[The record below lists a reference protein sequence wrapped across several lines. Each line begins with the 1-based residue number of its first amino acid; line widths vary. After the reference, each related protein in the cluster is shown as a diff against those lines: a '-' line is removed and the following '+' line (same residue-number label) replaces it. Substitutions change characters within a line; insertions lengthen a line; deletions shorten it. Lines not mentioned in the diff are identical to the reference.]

1 MNKLFVKILVSFWLA
16 LILFAG
22 LTLWITSQYLENT
35 RNESDQANPRV
46 KLADYILQAQ
56 RAYQANG
63 QPGLETWLRALDN
76 RDAIPY
82 LLIDQNGKDLINRPV
97 PLSLQQR
104 IRQYEFRYDEHGA
117 HEKHEKYNRQRP
129 HRQPIMVNGKRY
141 RLLPDYQNV
150 TLSRLLNRPRLMI
163 VPILVASLVS
173 GIVGFL
179 LARYLTAPIRR
190 LRLATRHLA
199 QGNLDQR
206 VLPSMGKRKDEMSD
220 LASDFDYMAEQLEK
234 LLTSHKQLLRDAS
247 HELRSPLARLQ
258 VALGL
263 ARQSCTKKELDR
275 IELETERLNEIIGQ
289 LLSLTRLDGQFHK
302 IKQESINLNELI
314 LALAADAN
322 FEASSLN
329 RHVKF
334 NSDISAIINGDSVLL
349 SSAFE
354 NIIRNAIHYTKENT
368 RVDISLYKDS
378 QHQDHVKV
386 TIRDHGPGIPEE
398 MLMHVFEPF
407 VRISEARDRH
417 SGGYGLGL
425 AIASRAIQLHKG
437 KITANNEIDGGMS
450 IHITL
455 PTARFEQIQAAD

>member
-35 RNESDQANPRV
+35 RNETDQINPRV
-46 KLADYILQAQ
+46 QLADYILQAQ
-56 RAYQANG
+56 HAYQANG
-63 QPGLETWLRALDN
+63 QPGLETWLRALDK
-76 RDAIPY
+76 REAIPY
-82 LLIDQNGKDLINRPV
+82 LLVDENGEDLINRPV
-97 PLSLQQR
+97 PLTIQQR
-104 IRQYEFRYDEHGA
+104 IRKYELRHDDHEEHDR
-117 HEKHEKYNRQRP
+117 HEKYNRQRP
-129 HRQPIMVNGKRY
+129 HRQPIIVNGKRY
-141 RLLPDYQNV
+141 RLFPDYQNV

-163 VPILVASLVS
+163 APILVASLVS

-190 LRLATRHLA
+190 LRLATRRMA

-206 VLPSMGKRKDEMSD
+206 VSPSMGKRKDEMSD
-220 LASDFDYMAEQLEK
+220 LASDFDYMAEQLQK

-258 VALGL
+258 IALGL
-263 ARQSCTKKELDR
+263 ARQSCTKKQLDR

-289 LLSLTRLDGQFHK
+289 LLSLTRLDGQFDTLKH
-302 IKQESINLNELI
+302 QSINLNELL
-314 LALAADAN
+314 LALTADAN
-322 FEASSLN
+322 FEAASMN

-334 NSDISAIINGDSVLL
+334 TSDISVTTNGDSVLL

-354 NIIRNAIHYTKENT
+354 NIIRNAIYYTKENT
-368 RVDISLYKDS
+368 QVDISLYNDPS
-378 QHQDHVKV
+378 HQDHVKV
-386 TIRDHGPGIPEE
+386 TIRDHGPGIPEA
-398 MLMHVFEPF
+398 MLTHIFEPF
-407 VRISEARDRH
+407 VRVSEARDRH

-455 PTARFEQIQAAD
+455 PTTRIEQTMAAD